1 MSDPKEKEVADLCLK
16 YHVVIGNDHHKDRDC
31 HFFISKRWSYGH
43 PKGYEIKHSGY
54 LMDTQPEQL
63 EEYATYEAARDAL
76 IAMLTRAIANET
88 GRRDSEGC
96 ID

>member
-16 YHVVIGNDHHKDRDC
+16 YHMVIGNDHHKDSDC

-43 PKGYEIKHSGY
+43 LKGYEIKHSGY
-54 LMDTQPEQL
+54 LMDTQPEQF
-63 EEYATYEAARDAL
+63 EEYATYEAARNAL
-76 IAMLTRAIANET
+76 IAMLNRAIASET
-88 GRRDSEGC
+88 ERRNSEGC